1 MTDINEMSN
10 EVFIEQMQKLHEL
23 ISDDFLEILKKYD
36 DTEEYPQDV
45 VFTAT
50 LATLSR
56 ITAVLVAF
64 NVDKEF
70 REAVMRSVMEQAS
83 GFLKAYSEV
92 EDDAERQ
99 PSH

>member
-1 MTDINEMSN
+1 MTDLNEMST
-10 EVFIEQMQKLHEL
+10 EVFMEKMQKVHEL
-23 ISDDFLEILKKYD
+23 ISDEFLEILKKYD
-36 DTEEYPQDV
+36 DMEEFSQDV

-56 ITAVLVAF
+56 ISAVLIAY
-64 NVDKEF
+64 NVDRDF
-70 REAVMRSVMEQAS
+70 RDEVMRSVMAQTS

-92 EDDAERQ
+92 EDDAKRQ